1 MPSVGQERS
10 AECEAPVGDIAS
22 KIAVKCDYE
31 WCNERQDIDDKYKI
45 EGKSESAF
53 ASYVKDDVTII
64 SDWWYEY
71 ALKNIKQFGPF

>member
-1 MPSVGQERS
+1 M
-10 AECEAPVGDIAS
+10 
-22 KIAVKCDYE
+22 KCDYE

>member
-1 MPSVGQERS
+1 M
-10 AECEAPVGDIAS
+10 
-22 KIAVKCDYE
+22 KCDYE

-71 ALKNIKQFGPF
+71 ALKTSSNSARSKIHFI